1 MKKGSEIKLNVRPLF
16 IEFNHDYVYE
26 GPCRFGKGD
35 TLEPAYDR
43 MVSGEIYKNFVRLL
57 EAKIPPEVNLME
69 PVRLQSYT
77 DEFKVSEEDVQ
88 KALAGND
95 QVDLYLVSTSGRANR
110 VTTEIA
116 RRSKKPV
123 AFYSAVLM
131 AVTTNIA
138 ALHARGLEAYPV
150 YDWADFGRTLKALR
164 IRKILANTRM
174 LVLNRFA
181 SDVSPV
187 SAQDCFLS
195 LEEVSRKLDV
205 QYHFLNVHEFL
216 DQLHVCPPDE
226 NPTTP
231 GRVQNNITEAD
242 EAEIWAITDRLIAG
256 ADECVMDRE
265 MVFRSV
271 RAYYL
276 TQKLLKHWDC
286 NAFTAPCP
294 DMCSTRRLNQEK
306 CTLCLTH
313 SLNEENG
320 IPSACEFDM
329 NALLS
334 KLILQNLSGKA
345 TYMGNTCLLPIEDGK
360 INVPDF
366 AYVSQEEIDKLC
378 GLDNL
383 IVTLHSVANR
393 RLKGYAEPQEHY
405 SIRPF
410 AHSGWGATIRYDFS
424 KDLDMPV
431 TLLRIDPT
439 CSKMLVAASK
449 VKGQFGLKNNNCT
462 TALVQQTADAKDFF
476 EKQLEFGSHMA
487 VVYGDYVEEL
497 KAVGKVLG
505 LEVVCA

>member
-1 MKKGSEIKLNVRPLF
+1 MKKGREIKLNVRPLF

-35 TLEPAYDR
+35 TLEPEYDR
-43 MVSGEIYKNFVRLL
+43 MLSGELYQNFLKLL
-57 EAKIPPEVNLME
+57 KQKMPPEVNLLK
-69 PVRLQSYT
+69 PVRLQRYT
-77 DEFKVSEEDVQ
+77 DEFKVWESDVQ
-88 KALAGND
+88 KAMEGND
-95 QVDLYLVSTSGRANR
+95 QVDLYLVSTSGRATR
-110 VTTEIA
+110 VTMEIA

-150 YDWADFGRTLKALR
+150 YDWVDFGRTLSALR
-164 IRKILANTRM
+164 IRKILANTRV

-181 SDVSPV
+181 GDVSPV

-195 LEEVSRKLDV
+195 LEDVSKKLDV
-205 QYHFLNVHEFL
+205 QFHFLNAHEFL
-216 DQLHVCPPDE
+216 DQLKPCPPDE
-226 NPTTP
+226 NHTTP
-231 GRVQNNITEAD
+231 GRVQPNITEED
-242 EAEIWAITDRLIAG
+242 EREIWALTDRLIASAEG
-256 ADECVMDRE
+256 CAMDRE
-265 MVFRSV
+265 MVFYSM
-271 RAYYL
+271 RAFYL
-276 TQKLLKHWDC
+276 TQKLLRHWDC

-313 SLNEENG
+313 SLNEECG
-320 IPSACEFDM
+320 IPSACEYDI

-334 KLILQNLSGKA
+334 KEILQNLSGKA
-345 TYMGNTCLLPIEDGK
+345 TYMGNTCLLPIQDGK
-360 INVPDF
+360 ITVPDF
-366 AYVSQEEIDKLC
+366 AYVSEDEIAQID

-393 RLKGYAEPQEHY
+393 RLKGYDQPEERY

-410 AHSGWGATIRYDFS
+410 AHSGWGATIRYNFAQ
-424 KDLDMPV
+424 DMDAPV

-439 CSKMLVAASK
+439 CTKMLVVSSRI
-449 VKGQFGLKNNNCT
+449 KGQFGLKNNNCT
-462 TALVQQTADAKDFF
+462 TAMVQQTANAKDFF

-505 LEVVCA
+505 LDVVCA